1 LFFKFRQHTHFML
14 MFTQIPISCKR
25 GIRQRFAIKEDVVFL
40 FQFIVSPIYLPDPH
54 YLIHVND

>member
-1 LFFKFRQHTHFML
+1 

-25 GIRQRFAIKEDVVFL
+25 GIRQRLAIKEDVVFL